1 MELFLESFWPMFRAG
16 LTVSVPLMLVSFA
29 LGLVLAFII
38 ALMRMSKVPPLKGI
52 AWFIVWVIRGT
63 PLLVQIFVIF
73 FGLPSIGIVLKPIP
87 SAIIALVVSQGAY
100 NSEVIRAALTS
111 IPKGQFEACKAL
123 GMNKLQTMKDVI
135 IPQAALVAVPSLGNS
150 FISLLKDTSLVASIT
165 VPEILMTSKSIIAV
179 RFEPMLLYCEAA
191 LIYLIFSTMLTW
203 LQGKLEKKLGK
214 PVALNIVEVKSPD
227 TNAQLVAENI
237 AQQLE
242 KRIAFRRA
250 MKNAMGRAMRSGAR
264 GIKVMCSG
272 RLAGAEIARNECYH
286 DGTIPLQTIRADI
299 EYGFAEAATTYGRIG
314 VKVWIYKGEILKGAK
329 APAKKEGGK
338 Q

>member
-38 ALMRMSKVPPLKGI
+38 ALMRMSKLPPLKGI

-123 GMNKLQTMKDVI
+123 GMSKLQTMTEVI

-179 RFEPMLLYCEAA
+179 RFEPSTDLPDLQHHADLAAGQAGKEA
-191 LIYLIFSTMLTW
+191 W
-203 LQGKLEKKLGK
+203 
-214 PVALNIVEVKSPD
+214 
-227 TNAQLVAENI
+227 
-237 AQQLE
+237 
-242 KRIAFRRA
+242 
-250 MKNAMGRAMRSGAR
+250 
-264 GIKVMCSG
+264 
-272 RLAGAEIARNECYH
+272 
-286 DGTIPLQTIRADI
+286 
-299 EYGFAEAATTYGRIG
+299 
-314 VKVWIYKGEILKGAK
+314 
-329 APAKKEGGK
+329 
-338 Q
+338 